1 MASLNITGQ
10 PASHAPPVA
19 PKRPETRGM
28 AGKARGKKDA
38 MLARDLGARL
48 RKIREARFVSQRELA
63 KGIRIETAQIS
74 RYERGLSLPS
84 LETLVDLC
92 RFLQVGLEALVL
104 GKEGTAPPSA
114 DPPIQDISLLERF
127 RELEKLKR
135 KDRETVIELIDAWVG
150 SRKIEEVVSRLRRSA

>member
-1 MASLNITGQ
+1 MALLNITGE
-10 PASHAPPVA
+10 PTSHAPPVA

-28 AGKARGKKDA
+28 AGKARGKKDV
-38 MLARDLGARL
+38 MLAREVGARL

-92 RFLQVGLEALVL
+92 RFLQVGLEAPVL

-135 KDRETVIELIDAWVG
+135 RDRETVIELIDAWVS
-150 SRKIEEVVSRLRRSA
+150 SRKMEEVVSRLRRSA

>member
-1 MASLNITGQ
+1 MHSETAAHASR
-10 PASHAPPVA
+10 AA
-19 PKRPETRGM
+19 PKRHETPGM
-28 AGKARGKKDA
+28 AGKARGKKDVL
-38 MLARDLGARL
+38 LARDLGARL

-63 KGIRIETAQIS
+63 KGIHIETAQIS

-104 GKEGTAPPSA
+104 GREGTTPPTA

-127 RELEKLKR
+127 RELESSSAR
-135 KDRETVIELIDAWVG
+135 TVRP
-150 SRKIEEVVSRLRRSA
+150 SST

>member
-1 MASLNITGQ
+1 MPRESGT
-10 PASHAPPVA
+10 
-19 PKRPETRGM
+19 
-28 AGKARGKKDA
+28 
-38 MLARDLGARL
+38 RL
-48 RKIREARFVSQRELA
+48 REPREARRAAKQDLA
-63 KGIRIETAQIS
+63 ALAGVEPMQIS

-104 GKEGTAPPSA
+104 GREGTSPPTA

-135 KDRETVIELIDAWVG
+135 KDRETVIDLIDAWVG
-150 SRKIEEVVSRLRRSA
+150 SRKMEEVVSRLRRSA